1 MLPLDETE
9 FFLRISNHIQRKLY
23 QEQLRSEVGSALELA
38 VIDPLTQLHNRRFMT
53 THLERLAANPAS
65 DAFAVFMIDVDH
77 FKAIN
82 DSYGHGIGDKVLCA
96 VADALRRHLRET
108 DMTCR
113 YGGEEFLVI
122 ARGISHDQQAL
133 DIADKLRHVVEQL
146 RIEPQLGVT
155 VSIGITLSGGGN
167 ASSLIDLADRALY
180 QAKRQ
185 GRNTVSLY
193 AAEERPKAP
202 MRRVGT

>member
-1 MLPLDETE
+1 M
-9 FFLRISNHIQRKLY
+9 N
-23 QEQLRSEVGSALELA
+23 
-38 VIDPLTQLHNRRFMT
+38 
-53 THLERLAANPAS
+53 
-65 DAFAVFMIDVDH
+65 AFAVFMIDVDH

-82 DSYGHGIGDKVLCA
+82 DCYGHGIGDKVLCA

-133 DIADKLRHVVEQL
+133 DIADKLRHVIEQL

-193 AAEERPKAP
+193 ADSEELPRAP
-202 MRRVGT
+202 MRRGGHVTGLIRTAYATHTQPETAVRLCRERSGAWRAPDLILAFVGGKACARCRCSPPCRRASAMCR